1 MKHRSIA
8 GSIAVAFAIIA
19 FGGAAGEAAAAQV
32 PINPQQHFTGL
43 VNGKKS
49 GVVVGT
55 VCPGPAIKHRYGPVQ
70 KGQTMAVVAAAKG
83 SGYTGPFSQVYAW
96 LQPAPAGT
104 QPVILTFKQY
114 GAPQRIPGSVRVP
127 CNGTGEAVFSSC
139 PYRAPCAFGFIPDT
153 LKVTFKNMAVTHGEK
168 SAGGVTRP

>member
-1 MKHRSIA
+1 MKNRSIA
-8 GSIAVAFAIIA
+8 GSIAAAFAIIA
-19 FGGAAGEAAAAQV
+19 FVGAAGEAAAAQT
-32 PINPQQHFTGL
+32 PINPQQHFAGL
-43 VNGKKS
+43 VNGKKGS
-49 GVVVGT
+49 VVVDT
-55 VCPGPAIKHRYGPVQ
+55 VCPGPVTKHRYGPVQ
-70 KGQTMAVVAAAKG
+70 KGQTMEVAAAAHG

-153 LKVTFKNMAVTHGEK
+153 LKVRFKNIAATP
-168 SAGGVTRP
+168 SRGGVHGRR

>member
-1 MKHRSIA
+1 MKRLPP
-8 GSIAVAFAIIA
+8 
-19 FGGAAGEAAAAQV
+19 QT
-32 PINPQQHFTGL
+32 PINPQQHFAGL
-43 VNGKKS
+43 VNGKKGS
-49 GVVVGT
+49 VVVDT
-55 VCPGPAIKHRYGPVQ
+55 VCPGPVTKHRYGPVQ

-114 GAPQRIPGSVRVP
+114 GAPQRIPGSMRVP

-153 LKVTFKNMAVTHGEK
+153 LKVRFKNIAVTHSRDGMH
-168 SAGGVTRP
+168 GRR